1 MRHGVG
7 KPPSVR
13 MATVKWFN
21 VEKRYGFLISDDHSG
36 DLFVHGG
43 NCQGGDPIEDQRVTY
58 TLGRSANGKVCAMN
72 VRRA

>member
-1 MRHGVG
+1 VRHGVG

-21 VEKRYGFLISDDHSG
+21 VEKRYGFLIPDDHSG

-43 NCQGGDPIEDQRVTY
+43 KCQGGDPIEGQRVH
-58 TLGRSANGKVCAMN
+58 LHAWPQP
-72 VRRA
+72 